1 MTNEEK
7 KQIRQFEARVRQL
20 ILQYTT
26 LQATNQ
32 QLSDTIAQKQ
42 AEITAL
48 QQQLDTCKRDYETLK
63 TAKMMEISDGDIN
76 VTRQRITRLV
86 REINKCIALITNE
99 GVANTNTESD
109 IQ

>member
-48 QQQLDTCKRDYETLK
+48 QQQLDTCKRDYEILK